1 MKRNTQM
8 LTNDDTITIGI
19 LRPQHGIQ
27 LMTMQMS
34 QLRSFPALKVFPDNK
49 RQDESVFPVEG
60 VTITSKAQGHLVIAH
75 QHLERWVLSGFTCET
90 VDLSAFSE
98 HWKGCSIVLFDNT
111 CM

>member
-1 MKRNTQM
+1 MQ
-8 LTNDDTITIGI
+8 TNDDTITIGI

-27 LMTMQMS
+27 LITTRMS

-75 QHLERWVLSGFTCET
+75 QHLERWVLSGFTCES